1 MASYSSYSGDGTLSD
16 RESRVVGAL
25 LGLHAGDSLGAT
37 VEFKSHA
44 QIASQYPNGLREI
57 IGGGPFNWPAGH
69 ATDDTD
75 MARGVLLAYRD
86 LTPGGDVARLAGE
99 HFLKWQN
106 GDWPDRVKGSYPA
119 DMGVA
124 TARGL
129 GVFSKSRDPDRA
141 GAGEGSAG
149 NGSLMRCLPTGL
161 FQPDREKLIYE
172 SIRIS
177 KITHNDFRCTAAC
190 AVYNTIVSELIN
202 GATPAAAVSAG
213 EQIALRLEN
222 QRPGAVSRAITLG
235 REVKVVDMALRG
247 PPKEMVGGCSGFV
260 LESLTIAVAALFDE
274 RSLEDVLVDVV
285 RIGKDTDTN
294 AAIAGGVL
302 GARDGVGSIPTDWK
316 AQLQFAQEFKDVAL
330 ALMRR

>member
-1 MASYSSYSGDGTLSD
+1 MASYFVYSGDGTLSD

-44 QIASQYPNGLREI
+44 QIASRYPNGLREI
-57 IGGGPFNWPAGH
+57 VGGGPFNWPAGH

-75 MARGVLLAYRD
+75 MARGILLAYSD
-86 LTPGGDVARLAGE
+86 LTPGGDVACLAGE
-99 HFLKWQN
+99 YFLKWLN
-106 GDWPDRVKGSYPA
+106 GDWPDRQKGSYPE
-119 DMGVA
+119 DIGVA

-129 GVFSKSRDPDRA
+129 DRFSTSRDPDRA
-141 GAGEGSAG
+141 GAGVGNAG

-161 FQPDREKLIYE
+161 FQSDHEKLIYE

-177 KITHNDFRCTAAC
+177 KITHDDVRCTAAC
-190 AVYNTIVSELIN
+190 AVYNTIVSELVN
-202 GATPAAAVSAG
+202 GATPVDAVEAG
-213 EQIALRLEN
+213 ERVALRLEN
-222 QRPGAVSRAITLG
+222 QRPGAVSRAISLG
-235 REVKVVDMALRG
+235 REVNVADMALRG
-247 PPKEMVGGCSGFV
+247 PPREMVGRCSGFV
-260 LESLTIAVAALFDE
+260 LESLTIAVAALFDK

-285 RIGKDTDTN
+285 RIGQDTDTN

-302 GARDGVGSIPTDWK
+302 GARDGVSCIPQDWK